1 MELKLTGA
9 ALGAEIVGLDLAVP
23 LPTNEREQLRDALAR
38 HGVLFVRGQHLAPSQ
53 FVQFARNFGEIE
65 RYDST
70 LSQYLLPGQP
80 EIIVLSNIEK
90 DGKPI
95 GVVDAGTYWHTDR
108 SYVAKPAW
116 SSCLYAVEVPHAE
129 DGTPLGDTEFSS
141 TTAAYEALPASD
153 CEALERLSAW
163 HEYVFRFSERNESM
177 PGVSHPVVLAHPL
190 TGARCL
196 YVNQG
201 FTHHILDL
209 PEDESTRLIERLFEH
224 VRQPQFVYRHRWKVG
239 DLLLWDNYSTQHRA
253 TGGYKLPQ
261 RRHMWRTTIQGFALQ
276 RGLP

>member
-1 MELKLTGA
+1 MELKPTGA
-9 ALGAEIVGLDLAVP
+9 ALGVEVSGLDLRKP
-23 LPTNEREQLRDALAR
+23 LPDAERNAMREALTR
-38 HGVLFVRGQHLAPSQ
+38 YGVLFMRGQQLDAAQ
-53 FVQFARNFGEIE
+53 FVQFAQVFGPIE

-70 LSQYLLPGQP
+70 LSKYLLPEQP

-90 DGKPI
+90 DGKAI

-116 SSCLYAVEVPHAE
+116 SSCLYALEVPYAD

-141 TTAAYEALPASD
+141 MIAAFAALPA
-153 CEALERLSAW
+153 EEQERLRQLDAW
-163 HEYVFRFSERNESM
+163 HEYVFRFSEKNASL
-177 PGVSHPVVLAHPL
+177 PGVKQPVVLKHPL
-190 TGARCL
+190 SQAECL

-201 FTHHILDL
+201 FTHRILDL
-209 PEDESTRLIERLFEH
+209 PEDEGTALIEHLFEH
-224 VRQPQFVYRHRWKVG
+224 AKRPEFVYRHRWKAG

-261 RRHMWRTTIQGFALQ
+261 RRHMWRTTIQGFPLQ
-276 RGLP
+276 